1 MKRSATIDMTHGP
14 LLGKILLFS
23 LPLMASNI
31 LQLLF
36 NAADIVVVGRFAG
49 SASLAAVS
57 STVSVINLF
66 TQLLIGLSVG
76 VNVVIAR
83 YLGLGGQGKEISRT
97 LHTAVLVA
105 MVGCVALGAVGILS
119 SGWVLDL
126 TGVPDDVRPL
136 ALVYMRI
143 YFIGTPFTMLYNYGA
158 AALRA
163 AGDTRRPLFFL
174 LISGMVNVVL
184 NLISVIALHMDVV
197 GVALATVIS

>member
-1 MKRSATIDMTHGP
+1 M
-14 LLGKILLFS
+14 
-23 LPLMASNI
+23 
-31 LQLLF
+31 
-36 NAADIVVVGRFAG
+36 
-49 SASLAAVS
+49 
-57 STVSVINLF
+57 
-66 TQLLIGLSVG
+66 
-76 VNVVIAR
+76 
-83 YLGLGGQGKEISRT
+83 
-97 LHTAVLVA
+97 
-105 MVGCVALGAVGILS
+105 GILS

-197 GVALATVIS
+197 GVALATVISQAVSAVLDRKSVV